1 MGRKKLNDEFNVL
14 SNEEIEQCN
23 DIKNALELINKE
35 NIITEVE
42 PLEAKK
48 FIVKQN
54 EELKALTKSGMIEK
68 EDGELDEIANQA
80 DQAFTDLMDIAVNT
94 VGKSCGDIASAANSF
109 LKIKLDSRIAKLDA
123 KFKKLNI
130 EVQKQ
135 KLEASKKNNDA
146 PSEYTEDDGIIIINN
161 PK

>member
-1 MGRKKLNDEFNVL
+1 MGRKKLNDELNVL

-35 NIITEVE
+35 NII
-42 PLEAKK
+42 
-48 FIVKQN
+48 N
-54 EELKALTKSGMIEK
+54 EELKELTKSGMVEK
-68 EDGELDEIANQA
+68 EDIELDEIANQA

-135 KLEASKKNNDA
+135 KLEASKKNTDTSN
-146 PSEYTEDDGIIIINN
+146 EYPEDDGIIIIN